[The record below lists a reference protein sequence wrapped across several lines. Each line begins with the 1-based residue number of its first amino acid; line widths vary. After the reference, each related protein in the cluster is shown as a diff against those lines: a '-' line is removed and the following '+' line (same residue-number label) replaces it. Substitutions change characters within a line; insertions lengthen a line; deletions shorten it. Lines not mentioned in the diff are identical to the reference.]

1 MAQRELKLGHY
12 RSPGWLLQL
21 AHSDM
26 NQRRIAW
33 LSPFPP
39 QRSGIANYSY
49 WLVKE
54 LRNVFEIDLY
64 YEGEAPCDELQD
76 LFATSRL
83 SELEGRREQYDHVVY
98 HLGNNSEF
106 HTGIYKTAWNFPG
119 TVVLHDYDL
128 SGFMHEAFYRS
139 NYELFAQALPDKN
152 DGQGWRRLPL
162 LDRLI
167 PRGGNDPMS
176 RAIVA
181 RSKKVIVHHRWVKDQ
196 LGDSQH
202 IRVIPHFA
210 KLNYAPT
217 ASDLSAFRNKIG
229 IKADHFVLACIGF
242 INLNKLPQLQIQ
254 VVKRLLK
261 EGYPVQLIFAGEPA
275 PEVRDLVRDVRAG
288 HFSEEIVFTGYQSEL
303 DYFCAI
309 ASADVI
315 LNLRNPSMGE
325 ASGTLMHALAA
336 GKPTIVSD
344 ANQYREFPDKVCWKL
359 VHDQNENELLFEYLR
374 TLLSEPRV
382 RRAMSANAVEYVAN
396 VLAMDKVR
404 EHWIRALAT

>member
-1 MAQRELKLGHY
+1 
-12 RSPGWLLQL
+12 
-21 AHSDM
+21 M

-54 LRNVFEIDLY
+54 LRNAFEIDLY
-64 YEGEAPCDELQD
+64 FDGEAPCAELQN
-76 LFATSRL
+76 LFATHPL
-83 SELEGRREQYDHVVY
+83 SEFESRREQYHRVVY
-98 HLGNNSEF
+98 HLGNNHKF
-106 HTGIYKTAWNFPG
+106 HTGIYRTAWNFPG
-119 TVVLHDYDL
+119 TAVLHDYDL

-139 NYELFAQALPDKN
+139 NPDLYFQATANETAGPG
-152 DGQGWRRLPL
+152 GQRNAAPAHRLVPPG
-162 LDRLI
+162 RS
-167 PRGGNDPMS
+167 DPMS
-176 RAIVA
+176 HAIVD
-181 RSKKVIVHHRWVKDQ
+181 RSRKVIVHHRWVKEQ

-202 IRVIPHFA
+202 IRVVPHFA
-210 KLNYAPT
+210 RLSYSPT
-217 ASDLSAFRNKIG
+217 DSDLSAFRNRVG
-229 IKADHFVLACIGF
+229 IKTDHFVLACLGF
-242 INLNKLPQLQIQ
+242 INPNKLPHLQID
-254 VVKRLLK
+254 VVKRLLE

-275 PEVRDLVRDVRAG
+275 PELMDLVREVSAG
-288 HFSEEIVFTGYQSEL
+288 QLAENIIFTGYQSDL

-315 LNLRNPSMGE
+315 INLRHPSMGE
-325 ASGTLMHALAA
+325 ASGTLMHALATA
-336 GKPTIVSD
+336 KPTIVSD

-382 RRAMSANAVEYVAN
+382 RTAMSANAAEYVEN

-404 EHWIRALAT
+404 AHWIRALTT

>member
-1 MAQRELKLGHY
+1 MVRRCSRAAQARAILMP
-12 RSPGWLLQL
+12 RPNTTQ
-21 AHSDM
+21 
-26 NQRRIAW
+26 IAW

-64 YEGEAPCDELQD
+64 YDGEAPCDELQN
-76 LFATSRL
+76 LFATHPL
-83 SELEGRREQYDHVVY
+83 SEFESRREQYHRVVY
-98 HLGNNSEF
+98 HLGNNTEF
-106 HTGIYKTAWNFPG
+106 HAGIYRTAWNFPG
-119 TVVLHDYDL
+119 MVVLHDYDL

-139 NYELFAQALPDKN
+139 NYELFAQALPNEYDN
-152 DGQGWRRLPL
+152 HGRRRSAL

-176 RAIVA
+176 HAIVS
-181 RSKKVIVHHRWVKDQ
+181 RSEKVIVHHRWVKKQFEDDQ
-196 LGDSQH
+196 RVQ
-202 IRVIPHFA
+202 VIPMFA
-210 KLNYAPT
+210 KVDCVVT
-217 ASDLSAFRNKIG
+217 AEDVSAFRRRVG
-229 IKADHFVLACIGF
+229 IKDDHFVLVCLGF
-242 INLNKLPQLQIQ
+242 VNRNKLPQLQID
-254 VVKRLLK
+254 VVKRLRN

-275 PEVRDLVRDVRAG
+275 PELKDLVTSVATGELRGNV
-288 HFSEEIVFTGYQSEL
+288 IFTGYQSEL
-303 DYFCAI
+303 DYFTAI
-309 ASADVI
+309 AAADVVI
-315 LNLRNPSMGE
+315 NLRNPSMGE
-325 ASGTLMHALAA
+325 GSLTLMHALAA

-382 RRAMSANAVEYVAN
+382 RTAMSANAAEYVEN

-404 EHWIRALAT
+404 EHWIRALTT